1 MLAFYGKLHTAI
13 VVRIPL
19 IQQGVPRAPRFV
31 NKLRA
36 GWQCQVRRGHRP
48 HHAFA
53 AGVFSLSFF
62 KNLPFEWLVGLRYTR
77 AGKRSGRNSFISF
90 ISLISM
96 AGIALGVAALI
107 VVLSVMNGFQ
117 KEVRDRMLSVL
128 SHIEVYEPSGSL
140 PNWQQTATLA
150 MQDKEV
156 IGTAPYVAAQ
166 AMITKDDTVRGVM
179 IRGILPEQE
188 PKVSEVASQIVQGS
202 FGALK
207 PGEFN
212 IILGSELARGMQV
225 QVGDRIT
232 LIAPQGQVTPAGVIP
247 RLKQFTVGA
256 IFNAG
261 HFEYDSSLAFI
272 HIEDAEK
279 MFKLDAPSGLRL
291 RVADMQRAPE
301 VAYDLSRILGGDLL
315 ISDWSKQNRN
325 WFAAVQTEKRMMFI
339 ILTLIIA
346 VAAFNLV
353 STLVMTV
360 TDKQA
365 DIAILRT
372 LGSSPGSIMKIFMVQ
387 GALVGIIGTII
398 GVTLGVIV
406 ALNVDVIVPFIEHL
420 LGVQFLPRDIYL
432 ISALP
437 SDLRWP
443 DVWTIGLV
451 AVVLAFLATIYP
463 SWWAA
468 RVKPAEALRYE

>member
-1 MLAFYGKLHTAI
+1 MARSGVASDGAAKNTVGMASADRFSI
-13 VVRIPL
+13 PRSVV
-19 IQQGVPRAPRFV
+19 
-31 NKLRA
+31 
-36 GWQCQVRRGHRP
+36 
-48 HHAFA
+48 
-53 AGVFSLSFF
+53 SLL
-62 KNLPFEWLVGLRYTR
+62 KNLPFEWLVGVRYTR

-128 SHIEVYEPSGSL
+128 SHIEVFEPSGSL
-140 PNWQQTATLA
+140 PNWQQTAREA

-156 IGTAPYVAAQ
+156 RGAAPYVAGQ
-166 AMITKDDTVRGVM
+166 AMMTRDDTVRGVVV
-179 IRGILPEQE
+179 RGVLPEQE
-188 PKVSEVASQIVQGS
+188 PAVSDVAAQVKQGN
-202 FGALK
+202 FNDLK

-212 IILGSELARGMQV
+212 IVLGGELARGLR
-225 QVGDRIT
+225 VGIGEKVT
-232 LIAPQGQVTPAGVIP
+232 MIAPQGQVTPAGVIP
-247 RLKQFTVGA
+247 RLKQFTVVG
-256 IFNAG
+256 IFEAG
-261 HFEYDSSLAFI
+261 HYEYDSSLAFI
-272 HIEDAEK
+272 HIDDAMK
-279 MFKLDAPSGLRL
+279 MFKLAAPSGLRL
-291 RVADMQRAPE
+291 KIADMQRAPQ
-301 VAYDLSRILGGDLL
+301 VATDLSRVISGDVL
-315 ISDWSKQNRN
+315 IRDWSKQNRN

-372 LGSSPGSIMKIFMVQ
+372 LGASPRSVMKIFMIQ
-387 GALVGIIGTII
+387 GALVGLFGTAVGI
-398 GVTLGVIV
+398 TLGVTV
-406 ALNVDVIVPFIEHL
+406 ALNVDVIVPAIEHL

-443 DVWTIGLV
+443 DVWSIGAV
-451 AVVLAFLATIYP
+451 AVVLAFLATLYP

>member
-1 MLAFYGKLHTAI
+1 MLSIL
-13 VVRIPL
+13 
-19 IQQGVPRAPRFV
+19 
-31 NKLRA
+31 
-36 GWQCQVRRGHRP
+36 
-48 HHAFA
+48 
-53 AGVFSLSFF
+53 

-77 AGKRSGRNSFISF
+77 AGRRSGRNSFISF

-96 AGIALGVAALI
+96 AGIALGVGALI

-128 SHIEVYEPSGSL
+128 PHIEVFEPVAGL
-140 PNWQQTATLA
+140 ADWHATAKEVFL
-150 MQDKEV
+150 DKEV
-156 IGTAPYVAAQ
+156 KGAAPYVAGQ
-166 AMITKDDTVRGVM
+166 AMMTHDGVLRGVMVRGV
-179 IRGILPEQE
+179 LPAQE
-188 PKVSEVASQIVQGS
+188 SNVSEVAAQVRQGK
-202 FGALK
+202 FTDLRA
-207 PGEFN
+207 GEFN
-212 IILGSELARGMQV
+212 VVLGGELARALQAGL
-225 QVGDRIT
+225 GDHVM
-232 LIAPQGQVTPAGVIP
+232 LISPEGQITPAGMIP
-247 RLKQFTVGA
+247 RSKAFKVVG
-256 IFNAG
+256 IFEAG
-261 HFEYDSSLAFI
+261 HYEYDSTLAFI

-279 MFKLDAPSGLRL
+279 MFRLNAPSGLRL
-291 RVADMQRAPE
+291 RIADMQRAPQ
-301 VAYDLSRILGGDLL
+301 VARDLSRILTGNVL
-315 ISDWSKQNRN
+315 ISDWSKQNRT

-372 LGSSPGSIMKIFMVQ
+372 LGASPRSIMKIFMIQ
-387 GALVGIIGTII
+387 GAVVGLIGTAI
-398 GVTLGVIV
+398 GVSLGVLI
-406 ALNVDVIVPFIEHL
+406 AWNVDVIVPFIEHL

-437 SDLRWP
+437 SDLRWA
-443 DVWTIGLV
+443 DVGTIGAV
-451 AVVLAFLATIYP
+451 AVVLAFLATLYP

>member
-1 MLAFYGKLHTAI
+1 M
-13 VVRIPL
+13 
-19 IQQGVPRAPRFV
+19 
-31 NKLRA
+31 
-36 GWQCQVRRGHRP
+36 
-48 HHAFA
+48 
-53 AGVFSLSFF
+53 
-62 KNLPFEWLVGLRYTR
+62 KNFPFEWLVGVRYTR

-117 KEVRDRMLSVL
+117 KDVRDRMLSVL
-128 SHIEVYEPSGSL
+128 SHIEVFDAGGAL
-140 PNWQQTATLA
+140 PNWELTAREALL
-150 MQDKEV
+150 DKEV
-156 IGTAPYVAAQ
+156 RGTAPYVAAQ
-166 AMITKDDTVRGVM
+166 AMMTRDDTVRGVI
-179 IRGILPEQE
+179 IRGVLPERE
-188 PKVSEVASQIVQGS
+188 PQVSDVASQVKEGKFS
-202 FGALK
+202 DLR

-212 IILGSELARGMQV
+212 IVLGGELARGMH
-225 QVGDRIT
+225 VGIGEKVT
-232 LIAPQGQVTPAGVIP
+232 MIAPQGQVTPAGVIP
-247 RLKQFTVGA
+247 RLKQFTVVG
-256 IFNAG
+256 IFEAG
-261 HFEYDSSLAFI
+261 HFEYDSTLAFI
-272 HIEDAEK
+272 HIDDAMK
-279 MFKLDAPSGLRL
+279 MFKLAAPSGLRL
-291 RVADMQRAPE
+291 KIADMQRAPQ
-301 VAYDLSRILGGDLL
+301 VATDLSRLLTGDVL
-315 ISDWSKQNRN
+315 IRDWSKQNRN

-372 LGSSPGSIMKIFMVQ
+372 LGASPGSIMKIFMIQ
-387 GALVGIIGTII
+387 GALVGLLGTAI
-398 GVTLGVIV
+398 GVTLGVVV

-443 DVWTIGLV
+443 DVGTIGAV
-451 AVVLAFLATIYP
+451 AVVLAFFATLYP

>member
-1 MLAFYGKLHTAI
+1 M
-13 VVRIPL
+13 
-19 IQQGVPRAPRFV
+19 
-31 NKLRA
+31 
-36 GWQCQVRRGHRP
+36 
-48 HHAFA
+48 
-53 AGVFSLSFF
+53 SLF

-77 AGKRSGRNSFISF
+77 AGKRSARNSFISF

-128 SHIEVYEPSGSL
+128 AHIEVSDANGAL
-140 PNWQQTATLA
+140 LDWQQTAREAFL
-150 MQDKEV
+150 DKDV
-156 IGTAPYVAAQ
+156 KGAAPYVAGQ
-166 AMITKDDTVRGVM
+166 AMMTRDDTVRGVVV
-179 IRGILPEQE
+179 RGVLPEEE
-188 PKVSEVASQIVQGS
+188 PKVSDVAGQIKQGS
-202 FGALK
+202 FNDLRA
-207 PGEFN
+207 GEFN
-212 IILGSELARGMQV
+212 IVLGLELARSMRAR
-225 QVGDRIT
+225 VGDKVT

-247 RLKQFTVGA
+247 RLKQFTVVA
-256 IFNAG
+256 IFEAG
-261 HFEYDSSLAFI
+261 HFEFDSSLAFM
-272 HIEDAEK
+272 HLADAQA
-279 MFKLDAPSGLRL
+279 MFRLPAPSGLRL
-291 RVADMQRAPE
+291 RIADMQTAPQ
-301 VAYDLSRILGGDLL
+301 VAQDLSRILTGDVL
-315 ISDWSKQNRN
+315 ISDWSQQNRT

-372 LGSSPGSIMKIFMVQ
+372 LGSSPGSIMKIFMIQ
-387 GALVGIIGTII
+387 GALVGLIGTGI
-398 GVTLGVIV
+398 GVASGVLV
-406 ALNVDVIVPFIEHL
+406 ALNVDVIVPFIERL

-443 DVWTIGLV
+443 DVGTIGMV
-451 AVVLAFLATIYP
+451 AVVLAFLATLYP
-463 SWWAA
+463 SWRAA
-468 RVKPAEALRYE
+468 RVRPAEALRYE

>member
-1 MLAFYGKLHTAI
+1 M
-13 VVRIPL
+13 
-19 IQQGVPRAPRFV
+19 
-31 NKLRA
+31 
-36 GWQCQVRRGHRP
+36 
-48 HHAFA
+48 
-53 AGVFSLSFF
+53 SLF

-77 AGKRSGRNSFISF
+77 AGKRSARNSFISF

-128 SHIEVYEPSGSL
+128 AHIEVSDAYGAL
-140 PNWQQTATLA
+140 PDWQQTAREAFL
-150 MQDKEV
+150 DKDV
-156 IGTAPYVAAQ
+156 KGAAPYVAGQ
-166 AMITKDDTVRGVM
+166 AMMTRDDTVRGVVV
-179 IRGILPEQE
+179 RGVLPEEE
-188 PKVSEVASQIVQGS
+188 PKVSDVAGQIKQGS
-202 FGALK
+202 FNDLRA
-207 PGEFN
+207 GEFN
-212 IILGSELARGMQV
+212 IVLGLELARSMQAR
-225 QVGDRIT
+225 VGDKVT

-247 RLKQFTVGA
+247 RLKQFTVVA
-256 IFNAG
+256 IFEAG
-261 HFEYDSSLAFI
+261 HFEFDSSLAFM
-272 HIEDAEK
+272 HLDDAQK
-279 MFKLDAPSGLRL
+279 MFRLAAPSGLRL
-291 RVADMQRAPE
+291 RIADMQTAPQ
-301 VAYDLSRILGGDLL
+301 VAQDLSRILTGDVL
-315 ISDWSKQNRN
+315 ISDWSQQNRT

-372 LGSSPGSIMKIFMVQ
+372 LGSSPGSIMKIFMIQ
-387 GALVGIIGTII
+387 GALVGLIGTAI
-398 GVTLGVIV
+398 GVGGGVLV
-406 ALNVDVIVPFIEHL
+406 ALNVDVIVPFIERL

-443 DVWTIGLV
+443 DVGTIGMV
-451 AVVLAFLATIYP
+451 AVVLAFLATLYP
-463 SWWAA
+463 SWRAA
-468 RVKPAEALRYE
+468 RVRPAEALRYE